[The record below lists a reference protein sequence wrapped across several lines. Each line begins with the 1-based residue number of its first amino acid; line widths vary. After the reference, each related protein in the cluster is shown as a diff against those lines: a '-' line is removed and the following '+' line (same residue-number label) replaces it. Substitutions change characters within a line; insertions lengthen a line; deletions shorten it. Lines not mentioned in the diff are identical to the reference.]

1 MKSDKKRGR
10 NYYRISNKKA
20 QVTLFIIIA
29 LIIVAAALLFY
40 FLVPKAKTEVVFD
53 ETNPQ
58 AYIQTCMEDK
68 MKDTIET
75 LSLQGGSIEPKHYFS
90 YYNNELGKLYSV
102 EYLCYTSEY
111 YVPCK
116 IQQPFLIEHIESEIE
131 DEIKD
136 DMKTCF
142 DALVEFYERRNYN
155 VNLEGS
161 GETTVELL
169 AKRIKA
175 SPDYVLTV
183 SKGSGTDRYERFS
196 IVINNNLYELASM
209 SNDIIDWEAEYGD
222 FDTTYYT
229 AIYSSVMFEKQN
241 QQDGS
246 TVYILTNRDQGNK
259 FQFASRSVAWPPGYG
274 EVPVFD

>member
-1 MKSDKKRGR
+1 MKGDKKRGR
-10 NYYRISNKKA
+10 DYYSISEKKA

-29 LIIVAAALLFY
+29 LVIIAAALLFY
-40 FLVPKAKTEVVFD
+40 FLVPRAETEVIFD

-58 AYIQTCMEDK
+58 AFIQTCIEDRI
-68 MKDTIET
+68 KDTAEII
-75 LSLQGGSIEPKHYFS
+75 SLQGGSIEPENYIFYQGNKI
-90 YYNNELGKLYSV
+90 
-102 EYLCYTSEY
+102 EYLCYTTEY

-131 DEIKD
+131 NEIAN
-136 DMKTCF
+136 DMKGCF
-142 DALVEFYERRNYN
+142 DALVDSYEKRGYN

-161 GETTVELL
+161 GKTNIEVL

-175 SPDYVLTV
+175 VPDYTLTV
-183 SKGSGTDRYERFS
+183 SGRGGTDRYEKFS
-196 IVINNNLYELASM
+196 IMINNNLYELASM

-229 AIYSSVMFEKQN
+229 AVYSSVKFEKQN
-241 QQDGS
+241 QLDGS
-246 TVYILTNRDQGNK
+246 TIYILTNRDQGNK

-274 EVPVFD
+274 EIPVFE